1 MRFVAVELL
10 ILGVGPMLKPLSPA
24 FMEHFKKL
32 GVAVEVMNTVSAL
45 SIVFERHIDILVWHR
60 IRSVHLKNCGNAI
73 YTII

>member
-32 GVAVEVMNTVSAL
+32 GVAVEVMNTVSASDHCFWTAL
-45 SIVFERHIDILVWHR
+45 T
-60 IRSVHLKNCGNAI
+60 
-73 YTII
+73 Y

>member
-45 SIVFERHIDILVWHR
+45 SIVFERHIDILV
-60 IRSVHLKNCGNAI
+60 
-73 YTII
+73 